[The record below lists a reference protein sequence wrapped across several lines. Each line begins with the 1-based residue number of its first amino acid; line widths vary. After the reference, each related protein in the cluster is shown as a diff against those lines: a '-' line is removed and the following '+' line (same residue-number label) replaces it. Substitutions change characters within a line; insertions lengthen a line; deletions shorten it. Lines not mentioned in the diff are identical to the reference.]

1 MRRVRVRAAG
11 VLRVRIV
18 VVGCATILFR
28 KQFLDFPVAL
38 FGADAEFE
46 IFFCDGVPVLF
57 VQQYQSHGLNLLDV
71 ADGEMKRLWQ
81 RKEGRSGR

>member
-1 MRRVRVRAAG
+1 M
-11 VLRVRIV
+11 

-57 VQQYQSHGLNLLDV
+57 VQQCQSRGLEFLDG
-71 ADGEMKRLWQ
+71 ADGEMKRSWQ
-81 RKEGRSGR
+81 REEGVEVESSVEMQNVNWQ